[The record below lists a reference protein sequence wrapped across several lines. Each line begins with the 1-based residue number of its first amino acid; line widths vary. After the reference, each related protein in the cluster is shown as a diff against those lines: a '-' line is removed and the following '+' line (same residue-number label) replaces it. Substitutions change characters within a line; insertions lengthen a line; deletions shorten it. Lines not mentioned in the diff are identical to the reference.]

1 MGAEDFVVRLS
12 SGSTPPDVTK
22 VLLAIPQVHPDA
34 TFPSMRGESHFRYE
48 DPEHIIEIE
57 LAEAGPR
64 TTVSLRFAVCHP
76 TSIDDVFTTLVVD
89 LVNALSADIVIA
101 EDVEPDDPGLGW
113 SFSPSQLTDLR
124 KSLLQCI
131 PKKRSLWQTEFG
143 RAEARVSCKEAIDRF
158 VIGSST
164 QGP

>member
-1 MGAEDFVVRLS
+1 
-12 SGSTPPDVTK
+12 
-22 VLLAIPQVHPDA
+22 
-34 TFPSMRGESHFRYE
+34 
-48 DPEHIIEIE
+48 

-89 LVNALSADIVIA
+89 LANAPKADIVIA

-113 SFSPSQLTDLR
+113 SFSPSRLPDVR

-131 PKKRSLWQTEFG
+131 PKKRGTWTDSSSAAPLRGQEEKPDERAYLLEHGVLTKFG
-143 RAEARVSCKEAIDRF
+143 
-158 VIGSST
+158 
-164 QGP
+164 PP